1 MSYTI
6 DLSIEAKEDLRKI
19 YSYIAFKLM
28 APANASNQI
37 KRIKK
42 NVLGLDFMPTMF
54 KIYEKEPW
62 HSRGMRIMPV
72 DNYVVFYFIDE
83 ENKKVN
89 IARIIYG
96 AMDLDKQISEL

>member
-1 MSYTI
+1 MSYTV

-28 APANASNQI
+28 APASASNQI

>member
-1 MSYTI
+1 MSYTV

-28 APANASNQI
+28 APASASNQI

-96 AMDLDKQISEL
+96 AMDLDKQISEV

>member
-1 MSYTI
+1 M

-28 APANASNQI
+28 APASASNQI

>member
-37 KRIKK
+37 KRLKK
-42 NVLGLDFMPTMF
+42 NILALDFMPTMF
-54 KIYEKEPW
+54 KLYEKEPW

-72 DNYVVFYFIDE
+72 DNYVVFYFVDE
-83 ENKKVN
+83 KNKKVN

-96 AMDLDKQISEL
+96 AMDLDKQISKF